1 MVGTPR
7 LKRINLSDGGWRSIP
22 NPFYY
27 VFMNMDEPK
36 IYYPNIE
43 GEMDEIKRVSQY
55 LTRNEDFPVS
65 VYDIISSLENSNE
78 VTLSDELWSN
88 LENTESNEIEI
99 GDFNAVF
106 DIANHYGKS
115 DPNKLKRKLES
126 GDYERPMIVKFGD
139 RYHLVSGNT
148 RLSTAAAM
156 GMNPKVFIGD
166 LNDIDENPISEN
178 IKRIKSLLN

>member
-1 MVGTPR
+1 
-7 LKRINLSDGGWRSIP
+7 
-22 NPFYY
+22 
-27 VFMNMDEPK
+27 MNMENPK
-36 IYYPNIE
+36 VYYPNIK

-65 VYDIISSLENSNE
+65 VYDVISSLEHSDE
-78 VTLSDELWSN
+78 VVLSDELWSN
-88 LENTESNEIEI
+88 LENTESNEIEV
-99 GDFNAVF
+99 GDFDSVF
-106 DIANHYGKS
+106 NIANHYGKS

-166 LNDIDENPISEN
+166 LNNVVNNPIVEN
-178 IKRIKSLLN
+178 INRIKSILFY